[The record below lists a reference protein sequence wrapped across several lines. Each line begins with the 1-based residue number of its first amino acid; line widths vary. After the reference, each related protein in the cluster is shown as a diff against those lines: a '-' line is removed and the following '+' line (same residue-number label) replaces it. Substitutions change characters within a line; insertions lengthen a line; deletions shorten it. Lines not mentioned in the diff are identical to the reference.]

1 MTNPKIISDDNAQ
14 EQVPD
19 LYRLLGLTPLEADPA
34 KIQRALLAMQKKVE
48 TAQKSDVKLAQ
59 RAAKVVALGK
69 KNLLEAER
77 KLAYDRTWA
86 KAFGSAEPTII
97 AQPQSVMSP
106 EPAAEAKTPELEWDL
121 DELES
126 YLPAEDPRS
135 PFDLGG
141 FLRNSSSPPESNP
154 IADYEKLQSFLGGA
168 ATAVLV
174 APESISAAALMPE
187 YAEARTA
194 EQDESLLEEFVAPK
208 KYVSA
213 QRVPPGGIAKHIR
226 RKRIRAM
233 LLSIGGIAGVLALA
247 FGIAFFLLSRKPGP
261 KADGQQLAQA
271 TPDKSQTKL
280 NNANRNAD
288 ALAESVVV
296 QGSGLPKVAGLDGQ
310 SGLTPNPMESMF
322 PENATTPPAEP
333 MPAPPVTMPDP
344 PPATTPMVTDPAPPT
359 PEPIPK
365 PTPEPP
371 AADPTLTDAEKL
383 TWSKSMKEVLKMLG
397 MQDFKAA
404 KVQLTAAESLAKTQL
419 QREQHKRLTS
429 VAKLTEEFHGFLVD
443 AIAGLGAAETFKV
456 GRSLEA
462 SFVEGNATAISV
474 KIRGNVQTF
483 ALTELQ
489 IGLAMGLVD
498 LKMDIEHPA
507 SLACKA
513 AFTLVHPKTNALAL
527 KSAREQMAAAAV
539 AGAVEADM
547 PTIFDEDYSLKK

>member
-141 FLRNSSSPPESNP
+141 FLRYSSSLPESNP
-154 IADYEKLQSFLGGA
+154 TADYEKLQSLLGGA
-168 ATAVLV
+168 ATATIS
-174 APESISAAALMPE
+174 APESISAAVLLPE
-187 YAEARTA
+187 YAEVDYKSQQEDLR
-194 EQDESLLEEFVAPK
+194 EYFVAPK
-208 KYVSA
+208 KSVA
-213 QRVPPGGIAKHIR
+213 PLRIPPGGIAKHIR
-226 RKRIRAM
+226 RKRSRAM
-233 LLSIGGIAGVLALA
+233 WLSIGGIAGVLAVA
-247 FGIAFFLLSRKPGP
+247 FGIAFFLLSKPREP
-261 KADGQQLAQA
+261 KTDSAQLAQL
-271 TPDKSQTKL
+271 TPDKNKPKL
-280 NNANRNAD
+280 NNARPNA
-288 ALAESVVV
+288 EVSTETVSV
-296 QGSGLPKVAGLDGQ
+296 QGSGLPKVAGFDGQ
-310 SGLTPNPMESMF
+310 SGPKPNMREGMV
-322 PENATTPPAEP
+322 PENATMQPAEP
-333 MPAPPVTMPDP
+333 RPAPVTTPDA
-344 PPATTPMVTDPAPPT
+344 PPATAPPAT
-359 PEPIPK
+359 APVPV
-365 PTPEPP
+365 PTPDPP
-371 AADPTLTDAEKL
+371 AADATLTDAEKS
-383 TWSKSMKEVLKMLG
+383 TWSKSMKEVLKTLG

-419 QREQHKRLTS
+419 QRDQLKRLTS

-443 AIAGLGAAETFKV
+443 AINGLGAAETFKV

-462 SFVEGNATAISV
+462 SFVEGSAKAVSV

-498 LKMDIEHPA
+498 LKMDTEHPN
-507 SLACKA
+507 SLARKA

-527 KSAREQMAAAAV
+527 KAAREQMATAAA
-539 AGAVEADM
+539 AGAVDADM
-547 PTIFDEDYSLKK
+547 RTVFDEDYSLKK

>member
-1 MTNPKIISDDNAQ
+1 MANPEIISDDNAQ

-141 FLRNSSSPPESNP
+141 FLRYSSSLPESNP
-154 IADYEKLQSFLGGA
+154 TADYEKLQSLLGGA
-168 ATAVLV
+168 ATATIS
-174 APESISAAALMPE
+174 APESISAAVLLPE
-187 YAEARTA
+187 YAEVDYKSQQEDLR
-194 EQDESLLEEFVAPK
+194 EYFVAPK
-208 KYVSA
+208 KSVA
-213 QRVPPGGIAKHIR
+213 PLRIPPGGIAKHIR
-226 RKRIRAM
+226 RKRSRAM
-233 LLSIGGIAGVLALA
+233 WLSIGGIAGVLAVA
-247 FGIAFFLLSRKPGP
+247 FGIAFFLLSKPRET
-261 KADGQQLAQA
+261 KTDSSQLAQL
-271 TPDKSQTKL
+271 TPDKNKPKL
-280 NNANRNAD
+280 NNARPNA
-288 ALAESVVV
+288 EVSTETVSV
-296 QGSGLPKVAGLDGQ
+296 QGSGLPKVAGFDGQ
-310 SGLTPNPMESMF
+310 SGPKPNMREGMV
-322 PENATTPPAEP
+322 PENATMQPAEP
-333 MPAPPVTMPDP
+333 RPAPVTTPDA
-344 PPATTPMVTDPAPPT
+344 PPATAPPAT
-359 PEPIPK
+359 APVPV
-365 PTPEPP
+365 PTPDPP
-371 AADPTLTDAEKL
+371 AADATLTDAEKS
-383 TWSKSMKEVLKMLG
+383 TWSKSMKEVLKTLG

-419 QREQHKRLTS
+419 QRDQLKRLTS

-443 AIAGLGAAETFKV
+443 AINGLGAAETFKV

-462 SFVEGNATAISV
+462 SFVEGSAKAVSV

-498 LKMDIEHPA
+498 LKMDTEHPN
-507 SLACKA
+507 SLARKA

-527 KSAREQMAAAAV
+527 KAAREQMATAAA
-539 AGAVEADM
+539 AGAVDADM
-547 PTIFDEDYSLKK
+547 RTVFDEDYSLKK

>member
-1 MTNPKIISDDNAQ
+1 MTNPEIISDDNAQ

-59 RAAKVVALGK
+59 RAAKVAALGK

-77 KLAYDRTWA
+77 KLAYDRAWA
-86 KAFGSAEPTII
+86 KAFGSAEPKVI
-97 AQPQSVMSP
+97 AQPQSVKSP

-141 FLRNSSSPPESNP
+141 FLRYSSSLPESNP
-154 IADYEKLQSFLGGA
+154 TADYEKLQSLLGGA
-168 ATAVLV
+168 ATATIS
-174 APESISAAALMPE
+174 APESISAAVLLPE
-187 YAEARTA
+187 YAEVDYKSQQ
-194 EQDESLLEEFVAPK
+194 EDLQEHFVAPK
-208 KYVSA
+208 KSVA
-213 QRVPPGGIAKHIR
+213 PLRIPPGGIAKHIR
-226 RKRIRAM
+226 RKRSRAM
-233 LLSIGGIAGVLALA
+233 WLSIGGIAGVLALA
-247 FGIAFFLLSRKPGP
+247 FGIAFFLLSKPPEP
-261 KADGQQLAQA
+261 KTDSSQLAQA
-271 TPDKSQTKL
+271 TPDKNKPKVDNSRP
-280 NNANRNAD
+280 NAEVST
-288 ALAESVVV
+288 ESISV

-310 SGLTPNPMESMF
+310 SGPKPNMREGMV
-322 PENATTPPAEP
+322 PENATMQPAEPMPPPVTTPDAPPATAPPATTPPAT
-333 MPAPPVTMPDP
+333 APD
-344 PPATTPMVTDPAPPT
+344 
-359 PEPIPK
+359 
-365 PTPEPP
+365 PP
-371 AADPTLTDAEKL
+371 AADATLTDAEKS
-383 TWSKSMKEVLKMLG
+383 TWSKSMKEVLKTLG

-419 QREQHKRLTS
+419 QRDQLKRLTS

-443 AIAGLGAAETFKV
+443 AINGLGAAETFKV

-462 SFVEGNATAISV
+462 SFVEGSATAISV

-498 LKMDIEHPA
+498 LKMDTEHPN
-507 SLACKA
+507 SLARKA

-527 KSAREQMAAAAV
+527 KAAREQMAAAAA
-539 AGAVEADM
+539 AGAVDADM
-547 PTIFDEDYSLKK
+547 RTVFDEDYSLKK

>member
-1 MTNPKIISDDNAQ
+1 MTNPEIISDDNAQ

-86 KAFGSAEPTII
+86 KAFGSAEPNVL
-97 AQPQSVMSP
+97 AQAQSVMSA

-141 FLRNSSSPPESNP
+141 FLRYSSSLPESNP
-154 IADYEKLQSFLGGA
+154 TADYEKLQSLLGGA
-168 ATAVLV
+168 ATATIS
-174 APESISAAALMPE
+174 APESISAAVLLPE
-187 YAEARTA
+187 YAEVNFKSQQ
-194 EQDESLLEEFVAPK
+194 EDLQEHFVAPK
-208 KYVSA
+208 KSVA
-213 QRVPPGGIAKHIR
+213 PLRIPPGGIAKHIR
-226 RKRIRAM
+226 RKRSRAM
-233 LLSIGGIAGVLALA
+233 WLSIGGIAGVLALA
-247 FGIAFFLLSRKPGP
+247 FGIAFFLLSKPPEP
-261 KADGQQLAQA
+261 KTDSSQLAQA
-271 TPDKSQTKL
+271 TPNKNKPKVDNSRP
-280 NNANRNAD
+280 NAEVST
-288 ALAESVVV
+288 ESISV

-310 SGLTPNPMESMF
+310 SGPKPNMREGMV
-322 PENATTPPAEP
+322 PENATMQPAEPMPPPVTTPDVPPATTPPAT
-333 MPAPPVTMPDP
+333 APVPV
-344 PPATTPMVTDPAPPT
+344 PT
-359 PEPIPK
+359 PD
-365 PTPEPP
+365 PP
-371 AADPTLTDAEKL
+371 AADATLTDAEKS
-383 TWSKSMKEVLKMLG
+383 TWSKSMKEVLKTLG

-404 KVQLTAAESLAKTQL
+404 KEQLTAAAGLAKTQL
-419 QREQHKRLTS
+419 QRDQLKRLTS

-443 AIAGLGAAETFKV
+443 AINGLGAAETFKV

-462 SFVEGNATAISV
+462 SFVEGSATAISV

-498 LKMDIEHPA
+498 LKMDTEHPN
-507 SLACKA
+507 SLARKA

-527 KSAREQMAAAAV
+527 KAAREQMAAAAA
-539 AGAVEADM
+539 AGAVDADM
-547 PTIFDEDYSLKK
+547 RTVFDEDYSLKK

>member
-1 MTNPKIISDDNAQ
+1 MTNPETASDDNAH

-48 TAQKSDVKLAQ
+48 AAQKSDLKLAQ

-77 KLAYDRTWA
+77 KLAYDRSWA
-86 KAFGSAEPTII
+86 KAFGSAEPNVL
-97 AQPQSVMSP
+97 AQAQSVMSA

-141 FLRNSSSPPESNP
+141 FLRYSSSLPESNP
-154 IADYEKLQSFLGGA
+154 TADYEKLQSYLGGT
-168 ATAVLV
+168 ATATIA
-174 APESISAAALMPE
+174 APESISAAVLLSE
-187 YAEARTA
+187 YAEADYKSQP
-194 EQDESLLEEFVAPK
+194 EDLQEHFVAPK
-208 KYVSA
+208 KSVA
-213 QRVPPGGIAKHIR
+213 PLRVPPGGIAKHIR
-226 RKRIRAM
+226 RKRSRAM
-233 LLSIGGIAGVLALA
+233 WLSIGGIAGVLALA
-247 FGIAFFLLSRKPGP
+247 FGIAFFFLTNPPEP
-261 KADGQQLAQA
+261 KTDSSQLAQA
-271 TPDKSQTKL
+271 IPGKNKPKV
-280 NNANRNAD
+280 NNARLNAEVST
-288 ALAESVVV
+288 ESVSV

-310 SGLTPNPMESMF
+310 SGPKPNMREGMV
-322 PENATTPPAEP
+322 PENATMQPAEP
-333 MPAPPVTMPDP
+333 MPAPVTTPDAPPATTPPATTPAPAPTPDP
-344 PPATTPMVTDPAPPT
+344 PPA
-359 PEPIPK
+359 
-365 PTPEPP
+365 
-371 AADPTLTDAEKL
+371 AATLTDAEKS
-383 TWSKSMKEVLKMLG
+383 TWSKAMKEVLKTLG

-404 KVQLTAAESLAKTQL
+404 KEQVTAAAGLAKTQL
-419 QREQHKRLTS
+419 QRDQLKRLTS

-443 AIAGLGAAETFKV
+443 AINGLGAAETFKV

-462 SFVEGNATAISV
+462 SFVEGSATAISV

-498 LKMDIEHPA
+498 LKMDTEHPN
-507 SLACKA
+507 SLARKA

-527 KSAREQMAAAAV
+527 KAAREQMAAAAA
-539 AGAVEADM
+539 AGAVDADM
-547 PTIFDEDYSLKK
+547 RTVFDEDYSLKK

>member
-141 FLRNSSSPPESNP
+141 FLRYSSSLPESNP
-154 IADYEKLQSFLGGA
+154 TADYEKLQSLLGGA
-168 ATAVLV
+168 ATATIS
-174 APESISAAALMPE
+174 APESISAAVLLPE
-187 YAEARTA
+187 YAEVDYKSQQEDLR
-194 EQDESLLEEFVAPK
+194 EYFVAPK
-208 KYVSA
+208 KSVA
-213 QRVPPGGIAKHIR
+213 PLRIPPGGIAKHIR
-226 RKRIRAM
+226 RKRSRAM
-233 LLSIGGIAGVLALA
+233 WLSIGGIAGVLAVA
-247 FGIAFFLLSRKPGP
+247 FGIAFFLLSKPREP
-261 KADGQQLAQA
+261 KTDSAQLAQL
-271 TPDKSQTKL
+271 TPDKNKPKL
-280 NNANRNAD
+280 NTARPNA
-288 ALAESVVV
+288 EVSTETVSV
-296 QGSGLPKVAGLDGQ
+296 QGSGLPKVAGFDGQ
-310 SGLTPNPMESMF
+310 SGPKPNMREGMV
-322 PENATTPPAEP
+322 PENATMQPAEP
-333 MPAPPVTMPDP
+333 RPAPVTTPDA
-344 PPATTPMVTDPAPPT
+344 PPATAPPAT
-359 PEPIPK
+359 APVPV
-365 PTPEPP
+365 PTPDPP
-371 AADPTLTDAEKL
+371 AADATLTDAEKS
-383 TWSKSMKEVLKMLG
+383 TWSKSMKEVLKTLG

-419 QREQHKRLTS
+419 QRDQLKRLTS

-443 AIAGLGAAETFKV
+443 AINGLGAAETFKV

-462 SFVEGNATAISV
+462 SFVEGSAKAVSV

-498 LKMDIEHPA
+498 LKMDTEHPN
-507 SLACKA
+507 SLARKA

-527 KSAREQMAAAAV
+527 KAAREQMATAAA
-539 AGAVEADM
+539 AGAVDADM
-547 PTIFDEDYSLKK
+547 RTVFDEDYSLKK